1 MHTKPELCKSV
12 NFSSL
17 FHSSSSLGAWS
28 FTVHFLNYYY
38 LLDAKPKLGYEI
50 LPKGPRKTN
59 LYNRSHFHQMA
70 RMKKRV
76 HKANEDESQSSI
88 EKVVAPVAVAT
99 PVKEALMASEERRS
113 TLHMPL
119 WVQSVGEK
127 IIQETLL
134 QHFELIKEYAKL
146 DPSKLWRVNRYW
158 QADYKYFSKQNVSHV
173 GTLLIPNHETHQQL
187 FPRLAWSVC
196 PSVTWQF
203 YVLIHRQNRPG
214 M

>member
-1 MHTKPELCKSV
+1 
-12 NFSSL
+12 
-17 FHSSSSLGAWS
+17 
-28 FTVHFLNYYY
+28 
-38 LLDAKPKLGYEI
+38 
-50 LPKGPRKTN
+50 
-59 LYNRSHFHQMA
+59 MA

-76 HKANEDESQSSI
+76 HKANEDESQSST
-88 EKVVAPVAVAT
+88 EKVVALVAVAT
-99 PVKEALMASEERRS
+99 PVEEALMASEKRRS

-134 QHFELIKEYAKL
+134 QHFEFIKEYAKL
-146 DPSKLWRVNRYW
+146 DPSLKLWRVSRYW

-173 GTLLIPNHETHQQL
+173 DTLLIPNHETRQQL
-187 FPRLAWSVC
+187 FPRLAWFVC

-203 YVLIHRQNRPG
+203 YVLIHRQNRPD